1 MAEILY
7 RHAVQELG
15 FSHEWKGKEE
25 GDIDNVG
32 KFLSELTELT
42 KAEMKVV
49 LEILVLATVLDGKVS
64 RKERSLYDAAVEACA
79 ATPEV
84 RHGVISS
91 AMRRSL
97 TSKRAPVPQGKDFMV
112 HDNRVRELAQN
123 YRKMEVRFNSNL
135 IQF

>member
-1 MAEILY
+1 MRAERRDLII
-7 RHAVQELG
+7 
-15 FSHEWKGKEE
+15 E

-64 RKERSLYDAAVEACA
+64 RKERTLYDAAVEACA

-84 RHGVISS
+84 RTRTVISS
-91 AMRRSL
+91 AMQRSL

-123 YRKMEVRFNSNL
+123 YRKMETLTKEAVQVNHVL
-135 IQF
+135 PCA

>member
-1 MAEILY
+1 M
-7 RHAVQELG
+7 
-15 FSHEWKGKEE
+15 
-25 GDIDNVG
+25 G

-64 RKERSLYDAAVEACA
+64 RKERALYDAAVEACA

-123 YRKMEVRFNSNL
+123 YRKMETLTKEAVQVNHVL
-135 IQF
+135 PCA